1 MQAVD
6 ALSDPIK
13 RRDYDARLK
22 QEEESA
28 AAGRTARSRTGPS
41 AAGSG
46 PRTAAAGGPSPFSE
60 DRAWGLTEMEMACRS
75 CGRSHTCI
83 ITEIPS

>member
-1 MQAVD
+1 MD

-28 AAGRTARSRTGPS
+28 AAGRTSGSRTGPS

-46 PRTAAAGGPSPFSE
+46 GTRTASGGGPAPFSE
-60 DRAWGLTEMEMACRS
+60 DRAWSVTEMEMACRS
-75 CGRSHTCI
+75 CGRTHTCT